1 MYDSY
6 YSEEATA
13 EEKII
18 INTDD
23 GWPDGIFSWQLCIFA
38 PLESCHL

>member
-1 MYDSY
+1 MYDSN

-23 GWPDGIFSWQLCIFA
+23 GWPDGMFS
-38 PLESCHL
+38 